1 MRSTTPA
8 TIAVIAVV
16 ATALTGCAKYVPEGQ
31 VAPTTAASSAMPSAL
46 PSESVVASPSTAP
59 ELPAVSLGG
68 VTVTGAPDAEPTV
81 SIKAGAKPA
90 TKLLTADVVEGTG
103 AEVSAGATV
112 TAHYVGYG
120 LATGMMFDSSW
131 QRGEPATFPLA
142 NVIQGWQDG
151 LVGMKVGGRR
161 VLVIPAAQGYGNTP
175 PDGSGIEAGE
185 TLVFV
190 VDMVA
195 TQ

>member
-1 MRSTTPA
+1 MRSTSTLSLA
-8 TIAVIAVV
+8 AVV
-16 ATALTGCAKYVPEGQ
+16 AATSVLTGCAKYVPEGQ
-31 VAPTTAASSAMPSAL
+31 VAPTAAVSSATPSAL
-46 PSESVVASPSTAP
+46 PSETAVASPSAAT
-59 ELPAVSLGG
+59 ELPPVSVGG
-68 VTVTGAPDAEPTV
+68 VTVTGALDAEPV
-81 SIKAGAKPA
+81 VAIKAGAKAA
-90 TKLLTADVVEGTG
+90 TKLLTADVVAGTG
-103 AEVSAGATV
+103 AEVAAGATV

-120 LATGMMFDSSW
+120 LATGQMFDSSW